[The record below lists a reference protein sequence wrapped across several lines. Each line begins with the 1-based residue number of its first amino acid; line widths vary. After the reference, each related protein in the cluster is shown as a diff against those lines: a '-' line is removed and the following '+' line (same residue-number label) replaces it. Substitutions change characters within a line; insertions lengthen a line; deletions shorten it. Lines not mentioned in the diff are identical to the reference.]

1 MGFVHVSESA
11 DIKEVFQMARG
22 RGLID
27 SLIGPSNCV
36 ASVVSRGR
44 ERGGGERERERE
56 NIKRIISTTTKKE
69 EVFHEMGEHRG

>member
-1 MGFVHVSESA
+1 MHVSESA

-36 ASVVSRGR
+36 ASAVSRGR
-44 ERGGGERERERE
+44 EREKEERER
-56 NIKRIISTTTKKE
+56 I
-69 EVFHEMGEHRG
+69 

>member
-1 MGFVHVSESA
+1 MHVSESA

-36 ASVVSRGR
+36 ASAVGRGR
-44 ERGGGERERERE
+44 EREREREKEGERE
-56 NIKRIISTTTKKE
+56 NIKRIISTTAKQKKG
-69 EVFHEMGEHRG
+69 VISRNGPA